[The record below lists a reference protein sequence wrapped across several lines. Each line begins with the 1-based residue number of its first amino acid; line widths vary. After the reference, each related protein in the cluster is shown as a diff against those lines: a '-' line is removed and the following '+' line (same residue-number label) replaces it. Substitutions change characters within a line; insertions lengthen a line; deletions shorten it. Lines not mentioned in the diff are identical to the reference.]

1 MDVKQRIGAVIFI
14 TKTNG
19 LNKFILNN
27 LVYLNGI
34 GRPFPT
40 QNFHKSGKDSI
51 V

>member
-19 LNKFILNN
+19 LNKFILHS

-34 GRPFPT
+34 GRPFAI